1 MKEIN
6 LNHDMY
12 INIDSLSCGTTDL
25 KVKISRNY
33 YFVRVEKNKI
43 NSYIDIKV
51 QDSDFKKR
59 LGGSSIKNNAFIS
72 KEFILNIKEI
82 EDAQTIVKKYN
93 RLLNMDYLCK

>member
-51 QDSDFKKR
+51 RWFFYKKQCFYIKRIYFKHQR
-59 LGGSSIKNNAFIS
+59 NRRCTKNCEKI
-72 KEFILNIKEI
+72 
-82 EDAQTIVKKYN
+82 
-93 RLLNMDYLCK
+93 

>member
-6 LNHDMY
+6 LNHDTY

-51 QDSDFKKR
+51 QDGDFKK
-59 LGGSSIKNNAFIS
+59 GGSSIKNNAFIS

>member
-1 MKEIN
+1 MFIQ
-6 LNHDMY
+6 LA
-12 INIDSLSCGTTDL
+12 TFFL
-25 KVKISRNY
+25 KRA
-33 YFVRVEKNKI
+33 KNKI

-51 QDSDFKKR
+51 QDVDFKKR

>member
-33 YFVRVEKNKI
+33 YFVRVEKN
-43 NSYIDIKV
+43 NAL
-51 QDSDFKKR
+51 FK
-59 LGGSSIKNNAFIS
+59 NFVV
-72 KEFILNIKEI
+72 F
-82 EDAQTIVKKYN
+82 
-93 RLLNMDYLCK
+93 

>member
-51 QDSDFKKR
+51 QD
-59 LGGSSIKNNAFIS
+59 AIS
-72 KEFILNIKEI
+72 KN
-82 EDAQTIVKKYN
+82 V
-93 RLLNMDYLCK
+93 

>member
-51 QDSDFKKR
+51 QDGDFQKR

>member
-51 QDSDFKKR
+51 QDGDFKKR
-59 LGGSSIKNNAFIS
+59 FFYKKQCFYIKRIYF
-72 KEFILNIKEI
+72 KH
-82 EDAQTIVKKYN
+82 QRN
-93 RLLNMDYLCK
+93 RRCTKNCEKI

>member
-6 LNHDMY
+6 LNHDTY

-51 QDSDFKKR
+51 QDGDFKKR

-82 EDAQTIVKKYN
+82 EAAQETVKKYN
-93 RLLNMDYLCK
+93 NILDKEYIF

>member
-33 YFVRVEKNKI
+33 YFVRVEK
-43 NSYIDIKV
+43 IK
-51 QDSDFKKR
+51 
-59 LGGSSIKNNAFIS
+59 SILILIS
-72 KEFILNIKEI
+72 KYKMAISKN
-82 EDAQTIVKKYN
+82 A
-93 RLLNMDYLCK
+93 